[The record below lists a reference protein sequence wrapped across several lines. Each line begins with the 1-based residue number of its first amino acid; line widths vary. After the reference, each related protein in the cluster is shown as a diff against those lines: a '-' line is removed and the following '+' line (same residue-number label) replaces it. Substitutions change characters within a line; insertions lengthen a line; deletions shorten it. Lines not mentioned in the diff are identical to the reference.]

1 MFGRNQKVEVVDN
14 FLPLNEFY
22 NIRSIIVSADFPW
35 HYQGRVAV
43 ENMTEDQPWNWYQT
57 HLVYVDNHARSQHY
71 EEIANIFLPKL
82 KDLRSLMRIKANFY
96 PHTETLREHLP
107 HTDYEFKHTAAIF
120 SVNTCVGFTRLEDGT
135 KIDSV
140 ENRIIFFDGSISHN
154 SSTTTTSSARWN
166 INFNFL

>member
-57 HLVYVDNHARSQHY
+57 HLVYVDNHARSKY
-71 EEIANIFLPKL
+71 YDKIAEIFLPKFEDL
-82 KDLRSLMRIKANFY
+82 KALIRIKANFY
-96 PHTETLREHLP
+96 PNTETLREHLP
-107 HTDYEFKHTAAIF
+107 HTDYEFEHTAAIF
-120 SVNTCVGFTRLEDGT
+120 SLNTCDGFTRIKDDT
-135 KIDSV
+135 KIESV
-140 ENRIIFFDGSISHN
+140 KNRIVFFDGSTTHN
-154 SSTTTTSSARWN
+154 SSTTTSDRVRWN
-166 INFNFL
+166 LNFNYL